1 VPLLRFAFRRDE
13 LAVENAFLELVVF
26 FFMAVRF
33 LGAAFF
39 GARFFALNCLLEVRL
54 DFFAFLPFFLV
65 AIFAV

>member
-1 VPLLRFAFRRDE
+1 VRSTFRRDE
-13 LAVENAFLELVVF
+13 LAVKNVFLELVVLF
-26 FFMAVRF
+26 FVAARF

-54 DFFAFLPFFLV
+54 DFFAFVPFFLV

>member
-1 VPLLRFAFRRDE
+1 VRSTFRREE
-13 LAVENAFLELVVF
+13 LAVESGFRELVAF
-26 FFMAVRF
+26 FFAAVRF

-54 DFFAFLPFFLV
+54 DFFAFVPFFLV